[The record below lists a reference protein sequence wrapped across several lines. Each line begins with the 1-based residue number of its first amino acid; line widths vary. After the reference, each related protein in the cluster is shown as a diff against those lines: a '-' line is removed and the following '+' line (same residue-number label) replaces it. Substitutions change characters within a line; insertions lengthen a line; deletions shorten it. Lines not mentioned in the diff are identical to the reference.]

1 MFRPEPRHCPL
12 YYCRDV
18 IKLYYRRAFNFFWF
32 SSLQYQIQSVEQN
45 LDEYDRISIFLASV
59 MNCNKS
65 FLRYACVSLFT
76 LYCSLMTTG
85 CHSFLTRFIVKSLEQ
100 LPVSPDTITAKI
112 EHPVFPQVGLSVLW
126 VGHATC
132 LIQIGD
138 KVFIT
143 DPIFTNTAG
152 MISKR
157 RIEPGILPSSID
169 RLDYI
174 LISHIHFDH
183 LSYGS
188 LSLLPKT
195 ATMLLPPGGLEYT
208 PEFGFSEY
216 REMNAWTTFEANGVR
231 ITAVPVR
238 HFDGRYG
245 FDVAWLD
252 YHTYTGYVIEY
263 RGKTVFF
270 AGDTGYDPEMFR
282 EIGRKFTID
291 IALIPI
297 APVEPHD
304 FMMRVHTDPKEA
316 LQIFEDAGAKFMIP
330 IHHRTFVQGLDSTL
344 MFAQGQLNQLISER
358 HIEDRVMI
366 LGIGEQRI
374 FVP

>member
-1 MFRPEPRHCPL
+1 MNCKKRLLRFAC
-12 YYCRDV
+12 
-18 IKLYYRRAFNFFWF
+18 F
-32 SSLQYQIQSVEQN
+32 
-45 LDEYDRISIFLASV
+45 SIF
-59 MNCNKS
+59 
-65 FLRYACVSLFT
+65 T
-76 LYCSLMTTG
+76 LHCSLISTG
-85 CHSFLTRFIVKSLEQ
+85 CNSFLTRFIAKSFEQ
-100 LPVSPDTITAKI
+100 LPVSPDTVAAKI

-138 KVFIT
+138 KVFLT

-188 LSLLPKT
+188 LLLLPKT
-195 ATMLLPPGGLEYT
+195 ATMLLPPGGGEYT

-216 REMNAWTTFEANGVR
+216 QEMNAWTTFEADGVR
-231 ITAVPVR
+231 ITAVPVK
-238 HFDGRYG
+238 HFNGRYG
-245 FDVAWLD
+245 FDTAWLD

-263 RGKTVFF
+263 QGKTVFF
-270 AGDTGYDPEMFR
+270 AGDTGYDPEIFK

-304 FMMRVHTDPKEA
+304 FMMRVHTDPKDA
-316 LQIFEDAGAKFMIP
+316 LRIFEDVGAKFMIP
-330 IHHRTFVQGLDSTL
+330 IHHRTFVQGLDSSLT
-344 MFAQGQLNQLISER
+344 FAQDQLKQLVSER

-366 LGIGEQRI
+366 FGIGEQRI

>member
-1 MFRPEPRHCPL
+1 
-12 YYCRDV
+12 
-18 IKLYYRRAFNFFWF
+18 
-32 SSLQYQIQSVEQN
+32 
-45 LDEYDRISIFLASV
+45 
-59 MNCNKS
+59 MNCKERL
-65 FLRYACVSLFT
+65 LRFACFSLFI
-76 LYCSLMTTG
+76 LHCSLITTG
-85 CHSFLTRFIVKSLEQ
+85 CNPFLIRFIAKSFEQ
-100 LPVSPDTITAKI
+100 VPVSPDTVAAKI

-126 VGHATC
+126 IGHATC

-138 KVFIT
+138 KVLLT

-195 ATMLLPPGGLEYT
+195 ATMLLPPGGGEYT

-216 REMNAWTTFEANGVR
+216 REMNAWTTFEADGVR
-231 ITAVPVR
+231 ITAVPVK
-238 HFDGRYG
+238 HFNGRYG
-245 FDVAWLD
+245 FDNAWLD
-252 YHTYTGYVIEY
+252 HHTYTGYVIEY
-263 RGKTVFF
+263 RGQTVFF
-270 AGDTGYDPEMFR
+270 AGDTGYDPEMFK
-282 EIGRKFTID
+282 EIGKKFTID

-316 LQIFEDAGAKFMIP
+316 LQIFEDVRAKFMIP
-330 IHHRTFVQGLDSTL
+330 IHYRTFVQGLDSSLTL
-344 MFAQGQLNQLISER
+344 AQDQLKQLVSER

>member
-1 MFRPEPRHCPL
+1 
-12 YYCRDV
+12 
-18 IKLYYRRAFNFFWF
+18 
-32 SSLQYQIQSVEQN
+32 
-45 LDEYDRISIFLASV
+45 
-59 MNCNKS
+59 MNCKKRL
-65 FLRYACVSLFT
+65 LRFACFSHFT
-76 LYCSLMTTG
+76 LYCSFITTG
-85 CHSFLTRFIVKSLEQ
+85 CNPFLTRFIAKSFEQ
-100 LPVSPDTITAKI
+100 LPVSPDTVAEKI
-112 EHPVFPQVGLSVLW
+112 AHPVFPQVGLSVLW

-157 RIEPGILPSSID
+157 RIEPSILPSSID

-195 ATMLLPPGGLEYT
+195 ATMFLPPGGGEYT

-216 REMNAWTTFEANGVR
+216 RELNTWTTFVADGVR
-231 ITAVPVR
+231 ITAVSVK
-238 HFDGRYG
+238 HFNGRYG
-245 FDVAWLD
+245 FDIGWLD
-252 YHTYTGYVIEY
+252 HHTYIGYVIEY
-263 RGKTVFF
+263 QGKTVFF
-270 AGDTGYDPEMFR
+270 AGDTGYDSEIFR

-291 IALIPI
+291 VALIPI
-297 APVEPHD
+297 APVEPRD

-316 LQIFEDAGAKFMIP
+316 LQIFDDVGAKSMIP
-330 IHHRTFVQGLDSTL
+330 IHHRTFVQGLDSSLTV
-344 MFAQGQLNQLISER
+344 AQDQLKQFVSER
-358 HIEDRVMI
+358 HLKDRVTI

-374 FVP
+374 LVP

>member
-1 MFRPEPRHCPL
+1 MNCKKRL
-12 YYCRDV
+12 
-18 IKLYYRRAFNFFWF
+18 
-32 SSLQYQIQSVEQN
+32 LQFACF
-45 LDEYDRISIFLASV
+45 SIF
-59 MNCNKS
+59 
-65 FLRYACVSLFT
+65 T
-76 LYCSLMTTG
+76 LHCSLIITG
-85 CHSFLTRFIVKSLEQ
+85 CNSFLTRFIAKSFEQ
-100 LPVSPDTITAKI
+100 LPVSLDTVAVKI

-138 KVFIT
+138 KVFLT

-169 RLDYI
+169 RLNYI

-195 ATMLLPPGGLEYT
+195 ATMLLPPGGGEYT
-208 PEFGFSEY
+208 PEFGFSVY

-231 ITAVPVR
+231 ITAVPIK
-238 HFDGRYG
+238 HFNGRYG
-245 FDVAWLD
+245 FDTAWLD
-252 YHTYTGYVIEY
+252 HHTYIGYVIGY
-263 RGKTVFF
+263 QGKTVFF
-270 AGDTGYDPEMFR
+270 AGDTGYDTEMFK

-297 APVEPHD
+297 APVEPRD

-316 LQIFEDAGAKFMIP
+316 LQIFEDVGAKFMIP
-330 IHHRTFVQGLDSTL
+330 IHHHTFVQGLDSSLT
-344 MFAQGQLNQLISER
+344 FAQDQLKQLVSER

-366 LGIGEQRI
+366 FGIGEQRI

>member
-1 MFRPEPRHCPL
+1 
-12 YYCRDV
+12 
-18 IKLYYRRAFNFFWF
+18 
-32 SSLQYQIQSVEQN
+32 
-45 LDEYDRISIFLASV
+45 
-59 MNCNKS
+59 MNCKVRLLRFAC
-65 FLRYACVSLFT
+65 FLL
-76 LYCSLMTTG
+76 LILHCSLTTTG
-85 CHSFLTRFIVKSLEQ
+85 CNSFLTRFIAKSFEL
-100 LPVSPDTITAKI
+100 LPVSPDIVAAKI
-112 EHPVFPQVGLSVLW
+112 EHPVFPKVGLSVLW
-126 VGHATC
+126 IGHATC

-138 KVFIT
+138 KVLLT

-152 MISKR
+152 IISKR
-157 RIEPGILPSSID
+157 LIEPGILPSSID

-195 ATMLLPPGGLEYT
+195 ATILLPPGGGEYT

-216 REMNAWTTFEANGVR
+216 REMNVWTTFEADGVR
-231 ITAVPVR
+231 ITAVPVK

-252 YHTYTGYVIEY
+252 HHTYTGYVIEY
-263 RGKTVFF
+263 QGKTVFF
-270 AGDTGYDPEMFR
+270 AGDTGYDLEMFR
-282 EIGRKFTID
+282 EIGRKFAID

-297 APVEPHD
+297 APIEPRD
-304 FMMRVHTDPKEA
+304 FMKRVHTDPEEA
-316 LQIFEDAGAKFMIP
+316 LQIFEDVGAKFMIP
-330 IHHRTFVQGLDSTL
+330 IHHRTFVQGLDSSLT
-344 MFAQGQLNQLISER
+344 FAQDQLKRLVSER

>member
-1 MFRPEPRHCPL
+1 
-12 YYCRDV
+12 
-18 IKLYYRRAFNFFWF
+18 
-32 SSLQYQIQSVEQN
+32 
-45 LDEYDRISIFLASV
+45 
-59 MNCNKS
+59 MNCKERLLRFAC
-65 FLRYACVSLFT
+65 FLLFI
-76 LYCSLMTTG
+76 LHCSLITTG
-85 CHSFLTRFIVKSLEQ
+85 CNSFLARFIAKSFEQ
-100 LPVSPDTITAKI
+100 LPVSPDIVSAKI
-112 EHPVFPQVGLSVLW
+112 EHPVFPKVELSVLW
-126 VGHATC
+126 IGHATC

-138 KVFIT
+138 KVLLT

-195 ATMLLPPGGLEYT
+195 ATMLLPPGGGEYT

-216 REMNAWTTFEANGVR
+216 REMNAWMTFEADGVR
-231 ITAVPVR
+231 ITAVPVK
-238 HFDGRYG
+238 HFNGRYG

-252 YHTYTGYVIEY
+252 HHMYTGYVIEY
-263 RGKTVFF
+263 QGKTVFF

-282 EIGRKFTID
+282 EIRRKFTID

-297 APVEPHD
+297 APIEPRD

-316 LQIFEDAGAKFMIP
+316 LQIFEDVGAKFMIP
-330 IHHRTFVQGLDSTL
+330 IHHRTFVQGLDSSLT
-344 MFAQGQLNQLISER
+344 FAQDQLKRLVSER